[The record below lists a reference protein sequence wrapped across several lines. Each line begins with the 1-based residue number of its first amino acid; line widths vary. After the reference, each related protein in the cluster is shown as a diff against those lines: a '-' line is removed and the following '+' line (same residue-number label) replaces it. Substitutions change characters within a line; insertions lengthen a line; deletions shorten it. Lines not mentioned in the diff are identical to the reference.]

1 MMTSTLRTDQTS
13 QGVLEEDEFWV
24 NKKTKHKELYNSLFS
39 PQNSA

>member
-1 MMTSTLRTDQTS
+1 MMTSKLRTDQTS

-24 NKKTKHKELYNSLFS
+24 NKKTKHKELYTSLFS